1 MYGMA
6 PFYSCACM
14 QVTGNCICV
23 ICVWCMC
30 MSTHAPRRAE
40 RRGTHTP
47 ALWPGR
53 AAPRRR
59 PRKHESIKASK
70 EAAAES
76 KQANL
81 ENVVAYFSRN
91 VVAYFSRFAW
101 AGAAAWTC
109 ILLLLPIFRPPSL
122 FPVTCE
128 RVLATVGMTGLGGQ
142 QRVSICATRVH
153 FQTLTSVRTLAAPRM
168 QARRHIDRK
177 ARLVDRKQ
185 RLMDRKLPI
194 HL

>member
-1 MYGMA
+1 MNGMA

-14 QVTGNCICV
+14 QVKGNCICV

-81 ENVVAYFSRN
+81 EN